1 MNTAAHA
8 LPLIGITMGDPVGIG
23 PEVVIKALS
32 CEDVY
37 RCCRPFVLGDTAVLE
52 KEKKA
57 LHSPLAIHVIEDPR
71 QAAFTCGTLDIFSLS
86 RLIPDT
92 LRYGH
97 PDQET
102 GTAMGT
108 YIVRA
113 AAMALCRE
121 IDAMVTGPIN
131 KKSLQEG
138 GYPYPGHTEML
149 ARLTDTQDVV
159 MMLAGEKLR
168 VVLVTIHCA
177 VSQVPR
183 LLSREKILSTV
194 LITAEG
200 LKNYFSLPAPRI
212 AVASLNPH
220 AGEEGMFGGEETET
234 ILPAI
239 MQAQHRGVNVSG
251 PYPADT
257 LFYYAAQGRYDAVVC
272 MYHDQGLI
280 PLKLLHFEDG
290 VNITLGLPIIRTS
303 VDHGTAYDIAGKGI
317 ANPSSLIQA
326 ITIASRMAAARQGQS
341 PWKKPGVTI

>member
-1 MNTAAHA
+1 MNSAAKA
-8 LPLIGITMGDPVGIG
+8 LPLIGITMGDPTGIG

-32 CEDVY
+32 CEKVY
-37 RCCRPFVLGDTAVLE
+37 TLCRPVVFGDAAILE

-57 LHSPLAIHVIEDPR
+57 LHSPVAVQVIEDLQ
-71 QAAFTCGTLDIFSLS
+71 QAAFTCGVIDLLSLS
-86 RLIPDT
+86 RLNPGTACYGRPDK
-92 LRYGH
+92 
-97 PDQET
+97 ET
-102 GTAMGT
+102 GAAMGE

-113 AAMALCRE
+113 VSMAMSKKIA
-121 IDAMVTGPIN
+121 AMVTGPIN

-177 VSQVPR
+177 LSRVPQ
-183 LLSREKILSTV
+183 LLSKDKILNTM
-194 LITAEG
+194 LITDHA
-200 LKNYFSLPAPRI
+200 LKDYFVLPAPRI

-220 AGEEGMFGGEETET
+220 AGEECMFGSEEQET
-234 ILPAI
+234 IIPAI
-239 MQAQHRGVNVSG
+239 AAAQQRGVNASG

-257 LFYYAAQGRYDAVVC
+257 LFYYAAQGRYDVVVC

-303 VDHGTAYDIAGKGI
+303 VDHGTAYDIAGRGI
-317 ANPSSLIQA
+317 ANPSSLINA

-341 PWKKPGVTI
+341 Q

>member
-1 MNTAAHA
+1 MNSAAQA
-8 LPLIGITMGDPVGIG
+8 LPLIGITMGDPTGVG

-32 CEDVY
+32 CENVY
-37 RCCRPFVLGDTAVLE
+37 TLCRPVVFGDAAILE

-57 LHSPLAIHVIEDPR
+57 LHSPVAVHVIEDLG
-71 QAAFTCGTLDIFSLS
+71 QAAFTCGAIDLLSLS
-86 RLIPDT
+86 RLNPDT
-92 LRYGH
+92 VRYGR
-97 PDQET
+97 PDKET
-102 GTAMGT
+102 GAAMGE

-113 AAMALCRE
+113 VAMAMNNK
-121 IDAMVTGPIN
+121 IAAMVTGPIN

-149 ARLTDTQDVV
+149 ARLTDTRDVV

-177 VSQVPR
+177 
-183 LLSREKILSTV
+183 LSRVPQLLNKEKILNTM
-194 LITAEG
+194 LITDHA
-200 LKNYFSLPAPRI
+200 LKNYFALPAPRI

-220 AGEEGMFGGEETET
+220 AGEEGMFGSEEQDT
-234 ILPAI
+234 IIPAI
-239 MQAQHRGVNVSG
+239 AEAQQRGVNASG

-257 LFYYAAQGRYDAVVC
+257 LFYYAAQGRYDVVVC

-303 VDHGTAYDIAGKGI
+303 VDHGTAYDIAGRGI
-317 ANPSSLIQA
+317 ANPASLINA
-326 ITIASRMAAARQGQS
+326 ITIASRMATVRPSQS
-341 PWKKPGVTI
+341 Q